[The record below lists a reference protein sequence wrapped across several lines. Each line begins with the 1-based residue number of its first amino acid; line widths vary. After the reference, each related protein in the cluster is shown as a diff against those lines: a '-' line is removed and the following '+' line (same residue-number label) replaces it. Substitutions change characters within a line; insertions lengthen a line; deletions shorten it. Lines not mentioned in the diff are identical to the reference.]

1 MFEMAGRLR
10 RAGRSPL
17 IMPGMKHLTP
27 HDPSPRDL
35 GFAMPAE
42 WAAHAATWMSW
53 PQGQE
58 LWFGNLDA
66 VRGEYAQLVSTIA
79 RYEPV
84 ELLVSDD
91 ESERDA
97 RRRLPEGADVRVHR
111 VPLDDVWVRDNGPI
125 FVRDEQGRLALTNWK
140 FNSWGEK
147 FEWRNDDRVPEYVA
161 GRLGMGHWDLGTVL
175 EGGAIEVNGDGVAL
189 VTRSC
194 LLTPTRN
201 PGLSEDGYGAL
212 LSRYLGIDQL
222 LWLDGGL
229 ENDHTDGHID
239 TITRFTDAQT
249 IVTSVVGVTST
260 EADAADPNH
269 AVMRRNL
276 LALREMRDG
285 QERPFQVVELPLP
298 AARLE
303 GPEGRLPPTYANFYI
318 GNGFVVVPQYGDVN
332 DAAALSILKPLF
344 PGREVIGL
352 PSRAIIGGGG
362 SFHCMT
368 QQQPEGTIWTGE
380 EL

>member
-1 MFEMAGRLR
+1 
-10 RAGRSPL
+10 
-17 IMPGMKHLTP
+17 MPGMKHFTP
-27 HDPSPRDL
+27 QDPAPRAL
-35 GFAMPAE
+35 GFAMPPE
-42 WAAHAATWMSW
+42 WASHAATWMSW
-53 PQGQE
+53 PQGDD
-58 LWFGNLDA
+58 LWFGTLSA
-66 VRGEYAQLVSTIA
+66 VRAEYAQLVGTIA
-79 RYEPV
+79 RFERV
-84 ELLVSDD
+84 ELLLRDD

-97 RRRLPEGADVRVHR
+97 RKRLPADLDVVFHR
-111 VPLDDVWVRDNGPI
+111 VPLDDVWIRDNGPI
-125 FVRDEQGRLALTNWK
+125 FVRDEEHRLALTNWK

-194 LLTPTRN
+194 LLTKTRN
-201 PGLSEDGYGAL
+201 PQLGEEGYARL
-212 LSRYLGIDQL
+212 LGEYLGIDRL

-249 IVTSVVGVTST
+249 IVTSV
-260 EADAADPNH
+260 EADPADANH
-269 AVMRRNL
+269 AVMAANL
-276 LALREMRDG
+276 RALREMRDG
-285 QERPFQVVELPLP
+285 EDRPFRVVELPLP
-298 AARLE
+298 ATRLD
-303 GPEGRLPPTYANFYI
+303 GAEGRLPPTYANFYI
-318 GNGFVVVPQYGDVN
+318 GNGFVVVPQYGDAN
-332 DAAALSILKPLF
+332 DAQAMSILTPLF

-368 QQQPEGTIWTGE
+368 QQQPEGEVWSGEALSGE
-380 EL
+380 EQEVNA